1 MVLHDFTPCVD
12 DELEVKRGQVGW
24 WTFRHLNHHPFII
37 ALSPSSPSS
46 FSSLY
51 KRVNID
57 VPDDKESQFLNSEAL
72 PSQPT
77 TEGGANTIFPP
88 SDRDNNNFNE
98 NRLAHHYGYKDRF
111 VFDAFYVEVQNFALI
126 HIAYHAS
133 PNSNLQN
140 LSINND
146 ECSMS
151 I

>member
-1 MVLHDFTPCVD
+1 MNEFGVLGAGRHREGGWPESREQDGEYPSLIYSSIIVIVVIYYLYFKKVVLHDFTPCVD

-72 PSQPT
+72 PRQPT
-77 TEGGANTIFPP
+77 TRGGANTIFPP
-88 SDRDNNNFNE
+88 SDNNF
-98 NRLAHHYGYKDRF
+98 
-111 VFDAFYVEVQNFALI
+111 
-126 HIAYHAS
+126 
-133 PNSNLQN
+133 
-140 LSINND
+140 
-146 ECSMS
+146 
-151 I
+151 

>member
-72 PSQPT
+72 PRQPT
-77 TEGGANTIFPP
+77 TRGGANTIFPP
-88 SDRDNNNFNE
+88 SDRDNNNFDN
-98 NRLAHHYGYKDRF
+98 NRLAHHYGYKDDLVYDGNHAHDLLATILDRRT
-111 VFDAFYVEVQNFALI
+111 VEMLFTLKCKI
-126 HIAYHAS
+126 
-133 PNSNLQN
+133 LR
-140 LSINND
+140 
-146 ECSMS
+146 
-151 I
+151 